1 MKYRDISE
9 LITKLNIIGGE
20 AAEEA
25 IRVMNHQQ
33 MVIHNLMEEYEP
45 NEITKEQWNNWE
57 SHQRRVHEDFLPD
70 GLRLTA
76 TKEERQAWLRGEF
89 DAETKRLQM
98 SK

>member
-1 MKYRDISE
+1 MKCLDISQ
-9 LITKLNIIGGE
+9 LITKLNILGGE

-45 NEITKEQWNNWE
+45 NEITKEQWDNWA
-57 SHQRRVHEDFLPD
+57 SHQRRLQEDCLPA

-76 TKEERQAWLRGEF
+76 TKEERHAWLRGEF
-89 DAETKRLQM
+89 DAATERLQM